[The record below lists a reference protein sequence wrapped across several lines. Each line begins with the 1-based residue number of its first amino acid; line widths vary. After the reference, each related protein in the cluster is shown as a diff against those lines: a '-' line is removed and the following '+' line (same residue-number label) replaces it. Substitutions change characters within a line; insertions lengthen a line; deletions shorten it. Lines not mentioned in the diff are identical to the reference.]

1 MPKNKKEEEKECAMQ
16 LVQIGSTEAPK
27 TVTVKEMF
35 ERLAQK
41 EQEMIRQAR
50 EQLLTSS
57 DLKAL
62 KHSH

>member
-1 MPKNKKEEEKECAMQ
+1 MQ